1 MKVFWILFLFQIFFL
16 INFRIKC
23 DEEKSEFLYNDYCNI
38 NEGKIVYYLFRD
50 IENYFKLNNS
60 KSCLILDE
68 KFSYYIEQFLTIGEA
83 NKVTYNNFKCP
94 ICTKKFRSIYLLYL
108 HYKLFHLKREKK
120 NNLFCLSDFC
130 QSINCRRYGDFFNIK
145 LNLPGNENFNKQ
157 PIEKV
162 QVCDPD
168 LIQYYKNTC
177 MKLVEGCFDDK
188 KKLFK
193 YFKYICN
200 EIKCEN
206 GKEVYLEKDSSLY
219 DVVRVIFMYICGI
232 LSFIY
237 LIIIWLTKYS

>member
-1 MKVFWILFLFQIFFL
+1 MKVIWIFFLFQIFFL

-94 ICTKKFRSIYLLYL
+94 ICAKKFRSIYLLYL

-120 NNLFCLSDFC
+120 
-130 QSINCRRYGDFFNIK
+130 II
-145 LNLPGNENFNKQ
+145 
-157 PIEKV
+157 
-162 QVCDPD
+162 
-168 LIQYYKNTC
+168 
-177 MKLVEGCFDDK
+177 
-188 KKLFK
+188 
-193 YFKYICN
+193 YF
-200 EIKCEN
+200 
-206 GKEVYLEKDSSLY
+206 V
-219 DVVRVIFMYICGI
+219 
-232 LSFIY
+232 
-237 LIIIWLTKYS
+237 